1 MPAKE
6 IVKVWEDNSVLD
18 SNIEFLS
25 KPTKEVKFPLD
36 SKSKDVI
43 NDLMDSFRKIPCAGI
58 AANQIGYNYRMFIGM
73 KFEPEE
79 KEEGEE
85 ESEEDINPMDEN
97 NYEIYINPQIDEF
110 SKKSVQEGPEGCL
123 SIPGV
128 NLIIE
133 RYDKIMVRYYNQE
146 GKKIRKPLQKFISR
160 LFQHELDHLDGKLMV
175 QRNVIKGYV
184 DDEEL
189 GKLYPN
195 LQDKI
200 NIL

>member
-6 IVKVWEDNSVLD
+6 IVKVWEENSVID

-36 SKSKDVI
+36 NSSREVI
-43 NDLMDSFRKIPCAGI
+43 TDLMDSFRKIPCAGI
-58 AANQIGYNYRMFIGM
+58 AANQIGYSSSMFIGM

-79 KEEGEE
+79 SDDEET
-85 ESEEDINPMDEN
+85 DIDVSPMDEN
-97 NYEIYINPQIDEF
+97 NYEIYINPRIDNF
-110 SKKSVQEGPEGCL
+110 SSKSVQEGPEGCL

-133 RYDKIMVRYYNQE
+133 RYDKIMVRYYSQD
-146 GKKIRKPLQKFISR
+146 GKKIRKPMQKFISR
-160 LFQHELDHLDGKLMV
+160 LFQHELDHLNGKLMV
-175 QRNVIKGYV
+175 QRNVIKGYI

-189 GKLYPN
+189 AKLYPN
-195 LQDKI
+195 LQNKI